1 MSPKGS
7 EPDLMEVDA
16 TEFGK
21 SVWHSASSTN
31 WGCSGRLKVRFGDHG
46 KGEKRDRG
54 CKYYGEVR
62 EGGIVIGEFQGRK
75 EVGGSQ
81 GEKDLEGDMMQALV
95 ALDATQMMVG
105 PGNGYTG
112 AWSPAHMD
120 TQ

>member
-1 MSPKGS
+1 M
-7 EPDLMEVDA
+7 
-16 TEFGK
+16 
-21 SVWHSASSTN
+21 
-31 WGCSGRLKVRFGDHG
+31 
-46 KGEKRDRG
+46 
-54 CKYYGEVR
+54 
-62 EGGIVIGEFQGRK
+62 IGEFQGRK